1 MNAPIGKIA
10 VLAAVVCGSAVLTA
24 CAGRF
29 APETDPG
36 SPVAARVQA
45 LVDANR
51 EYPRWEDFPRA
62 STPVAPM
69 DVAVQV
75 NTLRVSG
82 GALAGEVARLQWTET
97 GDPAAYAAETRARV
111 DAVPV
116 SPVSAETLAE
126 IEAFAN
132 RTRERGRA
140 PPPVD
145 RR

>member
-1 MNAPIGKIA
+1 MNALIMKF
-10 VLAAVVCGSAVLTA
+10 AALTVCLGGMTGLTG
-24 CAGRF
+24 CAGAF
-29 APETDPG
+29 APETDPT
-36 SPVAARVQA
+36 SAVAPRVQA

-51 EYPRWEDFPRA
+51 EYPRWEDFPRSSA
-62 STPVAPM
+62 PVAAI
-69 DVAVQV
+69 DVALQV

-97 GDPAAYAAETRARV
+97 GDPAAYAARTRARV

-116 SPVSAETLAE
+116 SPVTAETLAE

-132 RTRERGRA
+132 RNRERGRA
-140 PPPVD
+140 PPPID